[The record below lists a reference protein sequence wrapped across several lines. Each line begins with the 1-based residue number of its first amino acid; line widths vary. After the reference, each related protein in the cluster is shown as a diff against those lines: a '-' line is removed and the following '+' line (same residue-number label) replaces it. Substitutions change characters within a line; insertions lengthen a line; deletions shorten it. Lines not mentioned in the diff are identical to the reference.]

1 VVTIALRDPDNLSKD
16 DYIYVKLDLNNAS
29 MAKKFDDAVKDMDY
43 KAKTA
48 AEVSPG
54 QYVYTPGK
62 KFSFTGDN
70 PRQAVTSLHN
80 GLDKS
85 LKTIGI
91 QEFDPLVYSTVMA
104 HSLSYTEDKMD
115 PQMFMQTL
123 TTSEDPIMK
132 QAVAELKEGDIP
144 GYLNVFKDNNI
155 ITKKEVSTL
164 QRDIQAILNGY
175 RILGEQSEQ

>member
-1 VVTIALRDPDNLSKD
+1 
-16 DYIYVKLDLNNAS
+16 
-29 MAKKFDDAVKDMDY
+29 MAKKFDDSVKDMDY

-54 QYVYTPGK
+54 EYVYTPGK

-80 GLDKS
+80 GLDQS
-85 LKTIGI
+85 MKTIGI
-91 QEFDPLVYSTVMA
+91 QEFDPLVYSAVMA

-115 PQMFMQTL
+115 PQMFIQTL
-123 TTSEDPIMK
+123 TTSQDPIMQ

-155 ITKKEVSTL
+155 ITKKEVATL
-164 QRDIQAILNGY
+164 QRDMQSILNGY
-175 RILGEQSEQ
+175 RILGEQTE